1 MNKSYI
7 FFVQNFVFFF
17 LRDIANQTPECYIG
31 IKFQG
36 IHGPSTAQQGCRT
49 NVPGKRRL
57 LVRKNP
63 VFGQ

>member
-7 FFVQNFVFFF
+7 FFVQNFVFFV

-36 IHGPSTAQQGCRT
+36 IQWSVNGTTRLPAKR
-49 NVPGKRRL
+49 PGK
-57 LVRKNP
+57 KATA
-63 VFGQ
+63 G